1 MDVERV
7 VLAIR
12 ASTTAITGTISAT
25 STAMTSAITAAIK
38 GAEAATN
45 TAITRSSQ
53 HVAESVVRT
62 QEVSDRYKSEERFRV
77 TDPCSVAAATVG
89 MTDVR
94 SIGAGAAAANS
105 GIGHGGSGGGAA
117 PGASGSMD
125 RALRIANGKEP
136 APAPEVQAQIAA
148 KGACETFAG
157 SGVRGTACG
166 SAGFAASNTSGYQ
179 DADLKAATLLDGP
192 QAAGSARRRLTIDP
206 GTKDATAVSAFMRN
220 VSSPLQ
226 LRDLTPGEL
235 KTDEGRRYMA
245 LKDAFDARISLAE
258 RPMQRHSGKIL
269 ASTATIPMIN
279 ELLKSK
285 QAQFVTA
292 YLNRQAP
299 NWRTRG
305 ISEDELMNL
314 EVERRHTNLQWQADV
329 AESSPEEAAREMVRL
344 QALQL
349 VMLSNLTTEVREMS
363 VAMSG
368 LALAQARAELVP
380 QLMAQHRL
388 AAR

>member
-1 MDVERV
+1 
-7 VLAIR
+7 
-12 ASTTAITGTISAT
+12 
-25 STAMTSAITAAIK
+25 
-38 GAEAATN
+38 
-45 TAITRSSQ
+45 
-53 HVAESVVRT
+53 
-62 QEVSDRYKSEERFRV
+62 
-77 TDPCSVAAATVG
+77 
-89 MTDVR
+89 
-94 SIGAGAAAANS
+94 
-105 GIGHGGSGGGAA
+105 
-117 PGASGSMD
+117 MD

-269 ASTATIPMIN
+269 ASTATIPMVN

-299 NWRTRG
+299 NWRTKG

-314 EVERRHTNLQWQADV
+314 EFERRHTNLLWQADV

-349 VMLSNLTTEVREMS
+349 VMLNNLTTEVREMS

-380 QLMAQHRL
+380 QLVAQHRL
-388 AAR
+388 AARCGDDLHIERQVRRGGGMRPLHSGDGPKPAA